1 MTTGGRSGV
10 TTYATPSDREIVA
23 TRFVEAPAEQVFAA
37 WTEPEQIKQWMLGP
51 DGYSM
56 PVCELDLRAGGAWRF
71 VWRGPDGGELEME
84 GEYREVVR
92 PERIVNTER
101 WGEPWPE
108 TLNAVEFHEDDHGT
122 TIICTVVYPSREA
135 RDAALETGMKDGMNQ
150 SFDRLTAL
158 LG

>member
-1 MTTGGRSGV
+1 MSARPKSLE
-10 TTYATPSDREIVA
+10 AKPLEKPSLTLKRRIN
-23 TRFVEAPAEQVFAA
+23 APPAKIFAA
-37 WTEPEQIKQWMLGP
+37 WTNPEYLPQWMLGP
-51 DGYSM
+51 DGYTM
-56 PVCELDLRAGGAWRF
+56 PVCELDLRPGGAWRF
-71 VWRGPDGGELEME
+71 VWRGPDGRDLAMH

-92 PERIVNTER
+92 PERIVNTEH

-108 TLNAVEFHEDDHGT
+108 TLNAVEFHEDDDGT